1 MSPRRITRRNNLKLL
16 KLKIR
21 NIRGVKRLDLSPNGE
36 TFAIVGNNGTG
47 KSAVVDAI
55 DFLLTGDMGRLM
67 GRRGVSL
74 RDHGKHITAEP
85 SDCYVEGTFN
95 VSGIS
100 VPVTLRRSFEDPTVL
115 EAPCEALVRLE
126 PFLAVA
132 LQRQYILNRESI
144 LRFISARPADR
155 AALVQAVLNLDRV
168 EELRQILTAASNNEK
183 RGHDVA
189 RAARISA
196 EAAPPETLGIAAWSD
211 QAALDAVNRLRELL
225 GGPRV
230 ESLADATRDLTPP
243 GVLSRDAVAPPQE
256 APSDILGDIRRVGI
270 SVSEANEAQVN
281 AWDEVLRT
289 EATTLSASPEKA
301 RAARQIEL
309 VELGIT
315 LLDDAT
321 KCPLCDTDWNPEPL
335 RRHLDAKAET
345 GRAAAPSWNRL
356 RETADSMLR
365 WLADTEQSISRI
377 VEAGR
382 QGDEGSDPA
391 LLAQYSQALG
401 LLRTALADPLSL
413 ILPFRERGRTLS
425 EQLGMSAARELLRS
439 LFRERQQVAAADP
452 GQVAW
457 ATLIRAEEN
466 FKALTAAKRTEASA
480 LVSFSRLEALRT
492 SFIDARDRELGE
504 LYNSVKDRFIELYKQ
519 LHAPKEQDFDA
530 DMTPS
535 DAGLN
540 LEVDFHGT
548 GKVAPFA
555 LHSEGHQ
562 DSMGLCLF
570 LALAERVQGARLEFC
585 LLDDV
590 VLAIDAGH
598 RLNVAKLLKSL
609 QTETQFL
616 IATHELLWARQL
628 QMEGC
633 VNSRTTTRF
642 IGWSL
647 DGGPIEGHLSDLLE
661 ESEAALAG
669 DNVRNAAASLRY
681 DLESFFHFVA
691 DSIRAQPP
699 YSLSGQYE
707 MGAMYIACN
716 EKLKE
721 LVKKAKQA
729 AESWEQ
735 AEVVTALNEFDTRRS
750 EARNGAQ
757 IADWAIN
764 ANVHFNTW
772 MNMTPEEFRPVLEA
786 FKELCSLFKCETC
799 GSTLRVIL
807 DGATPK
813 TETCAGGCEP
823 WNLEKRCQPGGARIR
838 VGMSD

>member
-1 MSPRRITRRNNLKLL
+1 M
-16 KLKIR
+16 
-21 NIRGVKRLDLSPNGE
+21 
-36 TFAIVGNNGTG
+36 
-47 KSAVVDAI
+47 
-55 DFLLTGDMGRLM
+55 
-67 GRRGVSL
+67 
-74 RDHGKHITAEP
+74 
-85 SDCYVEGTFN
+85 
-95 VSGIS
+95 
-100 VPVTLRRSFEDPTVL
+100 
-115 EAPCEALVRLE
+115 
-126 PFLAVA
+126 
-132 LQRQYILNRESI
+132 
-144 LRFISARPADR
+144 
-155 AALVQAVLNLDRV
+155 
-168 EELRQILTAASNNEK
+168 
-183 RGHDVA
+183 
-189 RAARISA
+189 
-196 EAAPPETLGIAAWSD
+196 
-211 QAALDAVNRLRELL
+211 NRLRERL

-243 GVLSRDAVAPPQE
+243 GVLSRDAVAPPEE
-256 APSDILGDIRRVGI
+256 APSDIIGDIRRVGV
-270 SVSEANEAQVN
+270 SVNEANEAQVN

-289 EATTLSASPEKA
+289 EATTLSASPENA

-321 KCPLCDTDWNPEPL
+321 KCPLCDTDWNPEL
-335 RRHLDAKAET
+335 LKRHLEAKAET

-356 RETADSMLR
+356 RQTADSMLR
-365 WLADTEQSISRI
+365 WLADTEESIGRI
-377 VEAGR
+377 VGAGR

-391 LLAQYSQALG
+391 LLVQYSQALG

-413 ILPFRERGRTLS
+413 FLTFRERGRMLS

-439 LFRERQQVAAADP
+439 LFSERQRAAAADP
-452 GQVAW
+452 AQVAW
-457 ATLIRAEEN
+457 VTLIRAEEN
-466 FKALTAAKRTEASA
+466 FKALATAKKVETRSLTS
-480 LVSFSRLEALRT
+480 LRRLEALRA
-492 SFIDARDRELGE
+492 SFVDARNLVLGE

-519 LHAPKEQDFDA
+519 LHAPEEQDFDA
-530 DMTPS
+530 DLTPT

-540 LEVDFHGT
+540 LEVDFYGT

-555 LHSEGHQ
+555 LHSDGHQ

-570 LALAERVQGARLEFC
+570 LALAEKMQGARLEFC
-585 LLDDV
+585 VLDDV
-590 VLAIDAGH
+590 VMAIDAGH
-598 RLNVAKLLKSL
+598 RLKVAKLLRSL
-609 QTETQFL
+609 QAETQFL
-616 IATHELLWARQL
+616 ITTHEVLWARQL
-628 QMEGC
+628 QMEGS
-633 VNSRTTTRF
+633 VTSRTTTRF

-647 DGGPIEGHLSDLLE
+647 GGGPIEGHFSDFLE
-661 ESEAALAG
+661 ESEAALAD

-707 MGAMYIACN
+707 MGEMYIACN

-735 AEVVTALNEFDTRRS
+735 AEVVTALNAFDERRS

-757 IADWAIN
+757 ITDWAIN

-772 MNMTPEEFRPVLEA
+772 MNMTPEEFRPVLDA

-799 GSTLRVIL
+799 GSTRKVIL

-813 TETCAGGCEP
+813 TVTCAGGCKP
-823 WNLEKRCQPGGARIR
+823 WNLQRKPDLTR
-838 VGMSD
+838 